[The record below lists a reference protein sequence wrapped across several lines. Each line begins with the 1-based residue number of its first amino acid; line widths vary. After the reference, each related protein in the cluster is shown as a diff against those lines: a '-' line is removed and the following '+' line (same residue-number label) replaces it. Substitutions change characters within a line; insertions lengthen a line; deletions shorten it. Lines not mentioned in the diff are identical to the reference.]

1 MRIIF
6 YREVSLGGDFM
17 TSSFYKVSS
26 ICINMRLKCPYDYQ
40 RVLTNINYKCF
51 NKFLSKHEIQV
62 YFTNL
67 LCLRGL
73 EWECPVRWGRVNI
86 CTFQSVRCSCYSQ
99 ARKPQNLKLHFFKQI
114 CHAVIIM
121 FLQKAYFWVVSLY
134 WYPHPMWLV
143 PDWLSFA
150 GVSVPA
156 FLLEETNFVPSN
168 RKRAEA
174 DASCLRY
181 ARVLTE
187 LARLVWENIK
197 ILRFCT
203 FSPLEQWGSSSDNWG
218 LRSQC
223 RIRHWVFWKWYSA
236 WQIMTKS
243 YQKPCTCR
251 PV

>member
-1 MRIIF
+1 M
-6 YREVSLGGDFM
+6 
-17 TSSFYKVSS
+17 
-26 ICINMRLKCPYDYQ
+26 
-40 RVLTNINYKCF
+40 
-51 NKFLSKHEIQV
+51 

-121 FLQKAYFWVVSLY
+121 FLQKAYFWVVSPY

-156 FLLEETNFVPSN
+156 FLLEETNVVPTN

-187 LARLVWENIK
+187 LARLVWKNENSTLLYFLTFEIVGEK
-197 ILRFCT
+197 QWQLRLVFTMQNPSPSVLKMIQCMTNHDQITSESMYLQTCVKMKRSKFGKDWKDQRHFPNKTTQNQSSKQCLPFSNRLWIL
-203 FSPLEQWGSSSDNWG
+203 
-218 LRSQC
+218 
-223 RIRHWVFWKWYSA
+223 
-236 WQIMTKS
+236 
-243 YQKPCTCR
+243 
-251 PV
+251 